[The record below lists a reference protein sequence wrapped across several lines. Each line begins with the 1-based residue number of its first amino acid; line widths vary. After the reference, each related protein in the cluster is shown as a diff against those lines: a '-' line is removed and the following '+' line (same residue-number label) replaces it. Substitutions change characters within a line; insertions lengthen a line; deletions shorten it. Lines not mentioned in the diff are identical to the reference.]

1 MTLRLDQWIAAS
13 LVVCFASMI
22 KGSIGFGFP
31 LVAVPLLSTIMG
43 PRVAIPVVAIPT
55 LLSNVLVVRRGGAG
69 RAPGVMGVTLAAL
82 AVGTVAG
89 ALLLGSLN
97 PRFLSGLVGAVAV
110 LYVLTT
116 ALKLTLKIPAT
127 GVRLAG
133 PVFGV
138 LAGLMGG
145 STGISS
151 PLMAGYLHLLRLEKR
166 QFVFWIT
173 MMFFVVNIGQ
183 VVIYARLGL
192 YSPPLLAIA
201 LWACIPMAIGTL
213 AGLRV
218 QDRLAPRLFERI
230 VLALV
235 FVAALNLLV
244 RSLLR

>member
-13 LVVCFASMI
+13 VVVCFASMI

-43 PRVAIPVVAIPT
+43 PRVAVPVVAIPT

-69 RAPGVMGVTLAAL
+69 RASGAMGMTLAAL

-97 PRFLSGLVGAVAV
+97 PRFLSALVGAVAI

-116 ALKLTLKIPAT
+116 AFKLTFKIPAT
-127 GVRLAG
+127 GIRLAG
-133 PVFGV
+133 PAFGV

-145 STGISS
+145 ATGISS
-151 PLMAGYLHLLRLEKR
+151 PLMASYLHLLRLEKR
-166 QFVFWIT
+166 EFVFWIT

-192 YSPPLLAIA
+192 YSPSVLAIA
-201 LWACIPMAIGTL
+201 LWACVPMVIGTL
-213 AGLRV
+213 AGLSV
-218 QDRLAPRLFERI
+218 QDRLAPRVFERI

-235 FVAALNLLV
+235 FAAGLNLLV
-244 RSLLR
+244 RSVG